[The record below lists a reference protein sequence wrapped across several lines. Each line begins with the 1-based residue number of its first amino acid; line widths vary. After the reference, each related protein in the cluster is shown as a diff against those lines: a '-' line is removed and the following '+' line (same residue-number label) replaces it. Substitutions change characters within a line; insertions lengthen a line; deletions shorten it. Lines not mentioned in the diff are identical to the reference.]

1 MKLIT
6 DKKQTN
12 KQTPQ
17 KELYI
22 FFFFN
27 AHREVLLPNPY

>member
-22 FFFFN
+22 SFFFECSPRGFV
-27 AHREVLLPNPY
+27 A

>member
-22 FFFFN
+22 FFFECSPRGFV
-27 AHREVLLPNPY
+27 A

>member
-6 DKKQTN
+6 DKKNQTN
-12 KQTPQ
+12 KKTPQ

-22 FFFFN
+22 FFFECSLRGFV
-27 AHREVLLPNPY
+27 A